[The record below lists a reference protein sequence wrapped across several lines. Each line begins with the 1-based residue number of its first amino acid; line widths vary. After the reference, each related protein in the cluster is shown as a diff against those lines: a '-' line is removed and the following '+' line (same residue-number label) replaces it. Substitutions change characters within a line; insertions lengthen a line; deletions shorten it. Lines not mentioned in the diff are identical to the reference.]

1 VARASAAIPGRF
13 CRAGVD
19 TAASTLTYGGAISVG
34 AEFMKMQRFLL
45 LPALLTAFALPLA
58 AQSLSGP
65 ESLDYD
71 AAGAR
76 YLISNRNAGQILARS
91 AAGTL
96 SVFTD
101 DPGSP
106 AGLEIV
112 GDVVYVADAGFVRGY
127 RLSDAVRVVNHA
139 VTGAT
144 FLNGLASDGGTRLW
158 TSDFSGQRLHQLDLA
173 NFPTI
178 THSTPISA
186 TGFTP
191 NGLWWDRRNQRLLLV
206 SWGSNARVFG
216 WQPGEQ
222 AASLIVQTSFSNF
235 DGVVQDCAGA
245 VYVSSWGAA
254 AILRT
259 PAPLTPQSIFGVFA
273 AGQSSPADIAYT
285 PGIGEVA
292 VPNAG
297 NSTLSFVPTS
307 CAGVLFRD
315 GLESG

>member
-1 VARASAAIPGRF
+1 MIRT
-13 CRAGVD
+13 
-19 TAASTLTYGGAISVG
+19 TAL
-34 AEFMKMQRFLL
+34 
-45 LPALLTAFALPLA
+45 AFALLWAIAMPRHGA
-58 AQSLSGP
+58 AQSLSSP

-71 AAGAR
+71 AAGDR
-76 YLISNRNAGQILARS
+76 YLVSNRGAGQILAR
-91 AAGTL
+91 AANGTL

-101 DPGSP
+101 DPASP

-112 GDVVYVADAGFVRGY
+112 GAHVFVADGARIRGY
-127 RLSDAVRVVNHA
+127 RLADAVREVDYPIP
-139 VTGAT
+139 GAA

-158 TSDFSGQRLHQLDLA
+158 TSDFSGQRLHEVDLSNLSA
-173 NFPTI
+173 I
-178 THSTPISA
+178 THTTPIAS

-191 NGLWWDRRNQRLLLV
+191 NGLWWDRGAQRLLIV

-216 WQPGEQ
+216 WQPGQ
-222 AASLIVQTSFSNF
+222 TAATLLVQTASANF
-235 DGVVQDCAGA
+235 DGVVQDCDGA

-259 PAPLTPQSIFGVFA
+259 SAPLTAQSVFTVFA
-273 AGQSSPADIAYT
+273 GSQSNPADIAYA

-297 NSTLSFVPTS
+297 NSTLAFLPTA

-315 GLESG
+315 GLEPR

>member
-1 VARASAAIPGRF
+1 MKRTL
-13 CRAGVD
+13 CLL
-19 TAASTLTYGGAISVG
+19 ASTLS
-34 AEFMKMQRFLL
+34 
-45 LPALLTAFALPLA
+45 LPLA
-58 AQSLSGP
+58 AQTLSGP

-76 YLISNRNAGQILARS
+76 YLISNRSAGQILARS
-91 AAGTL
+91 ATGTL

-112 GDVVYVADAGFVRGY
+112 GDIVYVADGGFVRGY

-144 FLNGLASDGGTRLW
+144 FLNGLSSDGGTRLW
-158 TSDFSGQRLHQLDLA
+158 TSDFSGQRLHELDLA
-173 NFPTI
+173 SFPTI
-178 THSTPISA
+178 THTTPIGA
-186 TGFTP
+186 TGFQP

-216 WQPGEQ
+216 WQPGQ
-222 AASLIVQTSFSNF
+222 SAASLIVQTSFSNF
-235 DGVVQDCAGA
+235 DGVVQDCTGA

-259 PAPLTPQSIFGVFA
+259 PARLTAQSSFSVFA
-273 AGQSSPADIAYT
+273 GSQSNPADIAYT
-285 PGIGEVA
+285 PGIGEIA

-297 NSTLSFVPTS
+297 NNTLSFVPTA

>member
-1 VARASAAIPGRF
+1 MKRTFCLVA
-13 CRAGVD
+13 
-19 TAASTLTYGGAISVG
+19 TTLS
-34 AEFMKMQRFLL
+34 
-45 LPALLTAFALPLA
+45 LPLA

-71 AAGAR
+71 ATGAR
-76 YLISNRNAGQILARS
+76 YLISNRSAGQILARS

-112 GDVVYVADAGFVRGY
+112 GADGGFVRGY
-127 RLSDAVRVVNHA
+127 RLSDAVRVVNHM

-144 FLNGLASDGGTRLW
+144 FLNGLSSDGGTRLW
-158 TSDFSGQRLHQLDLA
+158 ASDFSGQRLHELDLGS
-173 NFPTI
+173 FPTI
-178 THSTPISA
+178 THTTPITA
-186 TGFTP
+186 TGFQP
-191 NGLWWDRRNQRLLLV
+191 NGLWWDRRNQRLLMV
-206 SWGSNARVFG
+206 SWGSNARVFS
-216 WQPGEQ
+216 WLPGQ
-222 AASLIVQTSFSNF
+222 SAANLIVQTSFSNF
-235 DGVVQDCAGA
+235 DGVVQDCTGA

-259 PAPLTPQSIFGVFA
+259 PAPINAQSSFTVFA
-273 AGQSSPADIAYT
+273 GSQVNPADIAYT
-285 PGIGEVA
+285 PGLGEIA

-297 NSTLSFVPTS
+297 NSTLSFVPTA
-307 CAGVLFRD
+307 CAGVLFLD